1 MTAKKVPHTEEELDR
16 AEERLREAVTCSE
29 QRWLAA
35 KKDLEAIEGEIPE
48 GALAAFVAGD
58 NAPLDELMERRRVA
72 ERDIAA
78 HEAICETHTDD
89 RRATWVMFW
98 ERQIRN
104 QRKAIAGEA
113 PPGLSYRRLPSVLVD
128 PDTGEDRKAA

>member
-1 MTAKKVPHTEEELDR
+1 MKPVPHTDEELDR

-35 KKDLEAIEGEIPE
+35 KKDLEAIEREMPE
-48 GALAAFVAGD
+48 AALAAFVTGD
-58 NAPLDELMERRRVA
+58 NATLDDLMERRRAA

-78 HEAICETHTDD
+78 HEAISETHTDD
-89 RRATWVMFW
+89 RRATWVAFW

-128 PDTGEDRKAA
+128 PEIGEARKAA